1 MSSRSLRGQL
11 VRWLLPLHL
20 LTTAIVG
27 GVFYVSYGA
36 IVHGFMDGQM
46 RALAH
51 SYASRSC
58 DQLQA
63 PPPLK
68 PSEIHEEG
76 NFVVRLWCA
85 GRPLAALP
93 EGPPL
98 RSEPGWSEQ
107 RDWRVY
113 SAPAATG
120 SGPDV
125 QVLQSQLF
133 RREEVGGRALFA
145 SLSGLLLLPVALGV
159 MWLVVGRASR
169 RLRDSARLLA
179 KRDEHSGAGPL
190 APQLPSEIAPL
201 VQSFEGL
208 LARLREA
215 LGAQRRFVQDA
226 AHELRTPLTALSL
239 QLENL
244 RPQLERQAGAEF
256 AQLQQGMRRASHL
269 VEQMLRLSRQD
280 AGAGAPPQRL
290 DLRELLRAS
299 VAQALPLADRLGVEI
314 VWSDGIPG
322 ELVLQ
327 GREAELRSLFDN
339 LLDNA
344 LRHSP
349 RDAEIELRLVQH
361 GSGARWVD
369 IADQGPGLPAALR
382 ERVFDRFFR
391 LPDAPPGGSGLG
403 LAIARQ
409 AAQRHG
415 LGIELREREDGG
427 PGLVARVGLLP
438 SAPSAGTRADAG

>member
-1 MSSRSLRGQL
+1 MSPRSLRGQL
-11 VRWLLPLHL
+11 VLWLLPLHL

-36 IVHGFMDGQM
+36 IVYGFMDGQM
-46 RALAH
+46 RSLAQ
-51 SYASRSC
+51 SYASRDC
-58 DQLQA
+58 ADLRA
-63 PPPLK
+63 PPPLAGW
-68 PSEIHEEG
+68 EVHEAG
-76 NFVVRLWCA
+76 NFVVQLWCGGDA
-85 GRPLAALP
+85 LAPVPVGPALQA
-93 EGPPL
+93 
-98 RSEPGWSEQ
+98 RPGWS
-107 RDWRVY
+107 DDGTWRVY
-113 SAPAATG
+113 STPAPAG
-120 SGPDV
+120 SRMPDV
-125 QVLQSQLF
+125 QVLQSEAF

-159 MWLVVGRASR
+159 MVLVVGRASC
-169 RLRDSARLLA
+169 RLRDSARQLA
-179 KRDEHSGAGPL
+179 QRDEHSGAPL
-190 APQLPSEIAPL
+190 AQSVPSEIAPL

-244 RPQLERQAGAEF
+244 RPHLGKAGPEF

-280 AGAGAPPQRL
+280 ASAGGALEAL
-290 DLRELLRAS
+290 DLRTLLRAS

-322 ELVLQ
+322 PLQLQ
-327 GREAELRSLFDN
+327 GREGELRSLFDN

-349 RDAEIELRLVQH
+349 RGGEVALRLAQDEA
-361 GSGARWVD
+361 GTRWVD
-369 IADQGPGLPAALR
+369 IADQGPGLPAAMR

-391 LPDAPPGGSGLG
+391 MPDAPAGGSGLG

-415 LGIELREREDGG
+415 LHIALRDREDGRS
-427 PGLVARVGLLP
+427 GLVARVEL
-438 SAPSAGTRADAG
+438 GTQRSLS